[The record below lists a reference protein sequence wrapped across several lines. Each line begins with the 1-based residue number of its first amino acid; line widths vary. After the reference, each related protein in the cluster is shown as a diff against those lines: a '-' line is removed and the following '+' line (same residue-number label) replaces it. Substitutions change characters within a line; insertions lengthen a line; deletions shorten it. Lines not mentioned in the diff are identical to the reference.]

1 MKMKLSLRT
10 ATAVALLGTSLTFA
24 ATATA
29 ATAKPSCVVSM
40 SPTATETLYAIGAA
54 SQVKAVDRDS
64 NYPVGKLPKTR
75 IDALNPSVEAVSGVC
90 PKVKGKTVKPD
101 LVVISYDANNIKAN
115 LTALGITVVE
125 QDAAVSLADAQA
137 QIRQLGTLTGHAAT
151 ANQVATALGKHV
163 NDAVASVKAAAS
175 RLKVRASTVSIYYEL
190 DPTLYSITSDTFV
203 GSLLHQMGVINIA
216 DSVAQQS
223 DYGYPQLSR
232 EYVISASP
240 KVIFLAD
247 TKCCSIKPSTV
258 AARTGFASV
267 AAVKYH
273 HVIALDDDVASRW
286 GPRLGLLT
294 DQLAQAIKNALSQ
307 KRWTK

>member
-1 MKMKLSLRT
+1 MNMKLSLRT

-137 QIRQLGTLTGHAAT
+137 QIRQLGSLTGHAAT

-163 NDAVASVKAAAS
+163 NAAVASVKSAAS
-175 RLKVRASTVSIYYEL
+175 RLKVRASTISIYYEL

-203 GSLLHQMGVINIA
+203 GSLLHQMGVTNIA
-216 DSVAQQS
+216 DAVAQQS

>member
-1 MKMKLSLRT
+1 MNMKLSLRA

-125 QDAAVSLADAQA
+125 QNAAVSLADAQG
-137 QIRQLGTLTGHAAT
+137 QIRQLGALTGHAAT
-151 ANQVATALGKHV
+151 ANQVAIVLGKHV

-175 RLKVRASTVSIYYEL
+175 RMKVRASTVSIYYEL

-203 GSLLHQMGVINIA
+203 GSLLHQMGVTNIA
-216 DSVAQQS
+216 DAVAQQS

-247 TKCCSIKPSTV
+247 TKCCSIKASTV

-267 AAVKYH
+267 AAVKYN

-307 KRWTK
+307 KRWTN

>member
-1 MKMKLSLRT
+1 MNMKLSLRT

-24 ATATA
+24 ATAGA

-64 NYPVGKLPKTR
+64 NFPVGKLPTTR

-151 ANQVATALGKHV
+151 ANQVASKLGQQV
-163 NDAVASVKAAAS
+163 NAAVASVKAADS

-203 GSLLHQMGVINIA
+203 GALLHQMGVTNIA
-216 DSVAQQS
+216 DAVAQQS

-247 TKCCSIKPSTV
+247 TKCCSVQASTV
-258 AARTGFASV
+258 AARAGFASV
-267 AAVKYH
+267 AAVKNH
-273 HVIALDDDVASRW
+273 LVVGLDDDVASRW

-294 DQLAQAIKNALSQ
+294 DQLAKAIISALSQ
-307 KRWTK
+307 KR

>member
-1 MKMKLSLRT
+1 MNMKLSLRT

-137 QIRQLGTLTGHAAT
+137 QIRQLGSLTGHAAT

-175 RLKVRASTVSIYYEL
+175 RLKVRASTISIYYEL

-203 GSLLHQMGVINIA
+203 GSLLHQMGVTNIA

-247 TKCCSIKPSTV
+247 TKCCSIKASTV

>member
-1 MKMKLSLRT
+1 MKLSLRT

-137 QIRQLGTLTGHAAT
+137 QIRQLGSLTGHAAT

-175 RLKVRASTVSIYYEL
+175 RLKVRASTISIYYEL

-203 GSLLHQMGVINIA
+203 GSLLHQMGVTNIA

-247 TKCCSIKPSTV
+247 TKCCSIKASTV

>member
-24 ATATA
+24 ATAGA

-137 QIRQLGTLTGHAAT
+137 QIRQLGTLTGRAAT

-163 NDAVASVKAAAS
+163 NAAVASVKAAAS
-175 RLKVRASTVSIYYEL
+175 RLKVRASTISIYYEL

-203 GSLLHQMGVINIA
+203 GALLHQMGVTNIA
-216 DSVAQQS
+216 DAVAQQS

-247 TKCCSIKPSTV
+247 TKCCSIKASTV

-267 AAVKYH
+267 AAVKYR

-294 DQLAQAIKNALSQ
+294 DQLAQAIISALSQ
-307 KRWTK
+307 KRWTN